1 MKKLTLICG
10 ALVLGFFLS
19 SCENKKE
26 TAINLFN
33 TFFDEEIAAL
43 NQVEDADAFL
53 AYFDAADERF
63 SAFYANLDKQI
74 PINEDDQI
82 IGLSKEDSDAA
93 MQVYEDRLAAYT
105 EARDAKSAA
114 LYEPFIQDLEAYWDG
129 PINDLLDQYDDVAS
143 IPDDVLNPI
152 LDTFEQ
158 KFDAADQYV
167 RLSSEEQY
175 DRYLVFYDLF
185 FTDSEEETEEAE

>member
-1 MKKLTLICG
+1 MKKITLICG
-10 ALVLGFFLS
+10 ALVLGFFLT

-33 TFFDEEIAAL
+33 TFFDEELAAL

-53 AYFDAADERF
+53 AYYDAADERF
-63 SAFYANLDKQI
+63 SNFYSNLDKQI

-82 IGLSKEDSDAA
+82 IGLSKEDSEAA

-114 LYEPFIQDLEAYWDG
+114 LFEPLIQDLEAYWDG
-129 PINDLLDQYDDVAS
+129 PVNELFDQYEDLENV
-143 IPDDVLNPI
+143 PDEVIEPI

-158 KFDAADQYV
+158 KFNLADQYI

-175 DRYLVFYDLF
+175 NRYLVFYDLF
-185 FTDSEEETEEAE
+185 FTDSEEEAETAK